1 MQTPKPIQKTHNE
14 HITIFKPRAN
24 SKRIKIRIPYSMKS
38 ERNAFKQLNSSF
50 YHPNQKLWSILN
62 TQENQELLKQLFGD
76 KLLWKEE
83 MAAPKMPE
91 IHLSPK
97 GLAELE
103 KNHQKLV
110 LKGLSAKL
118 LQLLREYYKAI
129 GHHTGFLKGRMAD
142 NTRPKVCKISFEMQ

>member
-1 MQTPKPIQKTHNE
+1 
-14 HITIFKPRAN
+14 
-24 SKRIKIRIPYSMKS
+24 MKS

-118 LQLLREYYKAI
+118 LHLLREYYKAI
-129 GHHTGFLKGRMAD
+129 GHHTAF
-142 NTRPKVCKISFEMQ
+142 